1 MAIALVTSV
10 SAASATTAGVT
21 TGGVDTTGATGLIAM
36 AGTAINQGTVT
47 DSKSNTWNG
56 LTTHVN
62 NGGNVYGQL
71 FWCIP
76 TSVGSAHTF
85 SLGGLASYAALCVL
99 AFNSTDIV
107 TLYDGHENGVDNT
120 GAATIQP
127 GSITPGDVTND
138 VSVVGVCYLDAV
150 SCSSVAGYTLQ
161 ENQASD
167 GTVTHVGSAI
177 AYLVGTGGATNPVI
191 TPSGGGGPR
200 ASACIAS
207 FKFSGG
213 GAAVIIPPRGL
224 NLRQAVKR
232 AGFFIF

>member
-1 MAIALVTSV
+1 
-10 SAASATTAGVT
+10 
-21 TGGVDTTGATGLIAM
+21 M

-76 TSVGSAHTF
+76 TSVGSGHTF
-85 SLGGLASYAALCVL
+85 SLGSVASYASLCVL
-99 AFNSTDIV
+99 AFSSTDIT
-107 TLYDGHENGVDNT
+107 TLYDGHQNGVDNT
-120 GAATIQP
+120 AATTIQP
-127 GSITPGDVTND
+127 GSITPGDTAND
-138 VSVVGVCYLDAV
+138 VSVVGVCYLDVASV
-150 SCSSVAGYTLQ
+150 QTVAGYTLQ
-161 ENQASD
+161 ENKASD

-191 TPSGGGGPR
+191 TPNAGAGSPR

-207 FKFSGG
+207 FKAGAG
-213 GAAVIIPPRGL
+213 GAAFIALPGL
-224 NLRQAVKR
+224 NIRQALKR
-232 AGFFIF
+232 GSLY

>member
-1 MAIALVTSV
+1 MAISLVISV
-10 SAASATTAGVT
+10 SAASSTTAGIT
-21 TGGVDTTGATGLIAM
+21 TGSVNTTGATGLIAM

-47 DSKSNTWNG
+47 DSKGNTWNG

-76 TSVGSAHTF
+76 TSVGSGHTF
-85 SLGGLASYAALCVL
+85 SLGGVASYAALSVL
-99 AFNSTDIV
+99 AFSGTDTT
-107 TLYDGHENGVDNT
+107 TLFDSHENGVDNT
-120 GAATIQP
+120 SAATMQP
-127 GSITPGDVTND
+127 GSITPGDTTND
-138 VSVVGVCYLDAV
+138 VSVVGVCYLDSV

-167 GTVTHVGSAI
+167 GTVTHVGSSI

-191 TPSGGGGPR
+191 TPSSGTPR

-207 FKFSGG
+207 FKFSAGG
-213 GAAVIIPPRGL
+213 GGGGTNWGSWIVGNNWNRIIQNVR
-224 NLRQAVKR
+224 
-232 AGFFIF
+232 